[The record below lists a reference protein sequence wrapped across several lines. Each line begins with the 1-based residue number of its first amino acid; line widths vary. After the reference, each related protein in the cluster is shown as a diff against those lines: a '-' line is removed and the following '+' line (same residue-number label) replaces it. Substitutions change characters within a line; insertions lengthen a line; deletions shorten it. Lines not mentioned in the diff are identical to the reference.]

1 MNKGLFRLVFSTRQG
16 RFVPVA
22 EFVAACA
29 GRSSGSRARSRR
41 RALVAM
47 LAAAMQGAPALAEQP
62 AGLVP
67 HAALGWA
74 NAGIASSSASQM
86 TIQQTAPKAILNW
99 QQLNLGKGQTLAF
112 DQGGNRAWAAL
123 NRIHDANPSIISG
136 NVRADGHVYLINS
149 NGIIFGNGAQINVG
163 SLTATTLDVTDSL
176 FNNGILSDPANAV
189 FGGTGG
195 FVRVEQGAALSAA
208 TGGRVML
215 LAKDVTNHGV
225 IATPDGQTI
234 LAAGEKIYL
243 ADSTDPAG
251 LLVEVDSGGT
261 AINLGEIVAQRGNV
275 TLVGLAVNQEG
286 RISASTS
293 VRANGSI
300 HLLARDTVDT
310 TTLKSSGA
318 LQAAKRGG
326 VVTLGKDSTTTVEV
340 ETDDKEEV
348 LDAQVLSPSR
358 VQLSGGVIDIGG
370 SIIAHGGEVTA
381 VAAFN
386 PSLPDNPKAIGS
398 AVDTTRI
405 YLGKDALI
413 DVSGIDASAPMS
425 RNQLEIQ
432 LYSDQLKDAPLQRG
446 GPLFGKVIYV
456 DAGKGTALTD
466 IAPYL
471 ALKGK
476 TIAERLAGGGTVNL
490 AASSGEVVLHAGSEL
505 DVSGGSVTYEAGYLR
520 ESTLSYQ
527 GKTVAV
533 SQADPNIPYQKLAD
547 TYSVTDP
554 KWGVTRSW
562 ALNPGTQAALAVQGA
577 YQAAYRTGGKA
588 GTVSVEAVNAVL
600 QADLKAATRPGAT
613 QRNNL
618 PAGGTFDF
626 TRMVGDVA
634 TIRVVEENSAVL
646 PDDFAAAGEWDEAS
660 GKKFAA
666 GDALPEAL
674 KSEILLDTR
683 LFGNGFD
690 HVKLDGGNG
699 NIVVD
704 AAIQTGP
711 GGSLDME
718 TAGKATLNA
727 NITLPGGDLSVKGGV
742 TEIADGVIVSTAGLF
757 TNDTPGSTGAM
768 TAPVAADG
776 GNVVISGVFNNA
788 DSIAMG
794 PGARIDAGAGA
805 WLGASGKFIGG
816 KGGNITLNGAGELL
830 HGQVQSYGFT
840 RGGKIS
846 INTYG
851 DAQVGGLH
859 PAADDTLWLPETFFG
874 QGGFSEYRI
883 NTVMVGSHLLVGD
896 DGGSATV
903 IHPRMQTLVTRS
915 GFAALASGKPMADVA
930 NPVLP
935 VSYLRVP
942 VSLDFKSGGNLTVS
956 QNALIQT
963 DAPGSSAASSGSI
976 ALAANRQ
983 LTILGSLI
991 APTGKIGA
999 TITGNASQLAFDNTQ
1014 SLFVG
1019 ESARLLAA
1027 GYYAVP
1033 PPNDDNLVNAS
1044 VLGGGTITLDGGE
1057 TGVVVTRQGSLLDVS
1072 GVSGQA
1078 DIAGGK
1084 GYIRQFLSGP
1094 AGDISIRSRN
1104 ALVLDGDLRG
1114 NATGTGAGGTLALN
1128 LTGRA
1133 TGATDAYAHPSDA
1146 RVLTVTQSRI
1156 NRAQGLDAGG
1166 VLDSVI
1172 GRGAI
1177 SSEQIAEGGFDRLAL
1192 GVGMDVPGDRI
1203 VLSGGLDLELPVAL
1217 TLDAA
1222 LLEAS
1227 GGGSAP
1233 ELVKVAAPHITLTN
1247 NSGGVAAAP
1256 GTGNTTLEINA
1267 DFIDLI
1273 NSVNVAGVART
1284 RLSARQDIRGRV
1296 GSLLVPGEL
1305 VLSARQIYP
1314 ATNSA
1319 LFFEAGGADS
1329 RIEVRSSGQASAPVL
1344 SAGGHL
1350 KLKADEIVQGGV
1362 LRAPLGDITLEA
1374 ANNLTL
1380 RAGSLTSVSTD
1391 GLLIPY
1397 GLTGLGG
1404 LDWFAPGGQLVASDG
1419 PGITALPEKKIK
1431 LQSAD
1436 IALQAGATVDISGGG
1451 DVLAYEFIQGIGGT
1465 RDILGQAGV
1474 YAVMPAMQDEYAPFD
1489 SSYHKT
1495 VNPDKTAS
1503 PLDTDLKPGDAV
1515 YLSGVPGLAAGVY
1528 TLLPGRYALLPGAFM
1543 VQETGQT
1550 RLKQGQSVSQP
1561 DGSTLVSG
1569 YRTTLSDTS
1578 VNHDSKWDSF
1588 RVTDGRIFHPADG
1601 TISRAPAEYR
1611 LTTGNQFFRQ
1621 LALDEGSSVQRLASD
1636 AGQLTLD
1643 AGTKLALDASILTG
1657 RDVGA
1662 RGALVD
1668 IVSGRI
1674 SVVSAIGAEDGTL
1687 QLTAGALN
1695 ALHAESL
1702 LLGGTRAR
1710 GADGMSVATNA
1721 ATVTFAND
1729 AAHALE
1735 VPELIAVA
1743 KDTLTV
1749 NGGAAL
1755 GTPGAMRPTGAAKLH
1770 ASGDGAL
1777 LAVSALNDL
1786 EFDRVGVSASP
1797 ASGTL
1802 DIAAGA
1808 TVLAGHSLVLDSTL
1822 ASALNG
1828 TVDVGAGG
1836 SATLGANR
1844 ILLGDSGNEAGM
1856 KLDDAAIASLG
1867 DVARLTLN
1875 SRGNV
1880 DFYGPVNFGNG
1891 EVNLT
1896 VNAGGIAGHLA
1907 DNQVVTLAANN
1918 FVLENTAGATYAP
1931 PAGATGSLDINASS
1945 ITFAGKK
1952 AANVSANAGNTTLGG
1967 FAAVNLNATGEITF
1981 KDSGSAAI
1989 QSGQTSIT
1997 GARISAATGTDYTL
2011 AATGALT
2018 TAKAADSAAQP
2029 DAAGLG
2035 ARLGMVAASMNLGG
2049 DVEMPSGQ
2057 FTARVTTGDLT
2068 VAEGAS
2074 IKAAS
2079 VPVKFDRFTEDTPGG
2094 TIALQADLGNVTVLA
2109 GAGLDVSGGA
2119 GADAG
2124 AIKIFAR
2131 QGQAAVAGLLKGQ
2144 AASGHQAGS
2153 FVSDSKMLPDFSGL
2167 NTLLNDGGFTRS
2179 REMRIRA
2186 GDVEVAAAD
2195 TVTADRFVLS
2205 ADTGSLTIAG
2215 TVDAGGASGGS
2226 IGLYAGKGVTLA
2238 GAAALKAAATEAGA
2252 RGGRVEVATLA
2263 GALDFR
2269 AGSSIDVSGGAGG
2282 TGGEIHLR
2290 APRNA
2295 ANTDINI
2302 TALAG
2307 TVSGASEFQAEGFK
2321 TYAATSITTS
2331 AIGKTAATS
2340 WYKEAENF
2348 MKSALVKSGVGLNR
2362 LGMASDPLFTI
2373 VPGIEIRNTAGNLAL
2388 ANDWTLHDW
2397 RFDPVT
2403 GAGTTSATLL
2413 ANGVNA
2419 SGKPLLAGA
2428 LTLRAAGNLA
2438 MNGTL
2443 SDGFSS
2449 ANLTAANTAQG
2460 LSAWSYNLVG
2470 GADFGA
2476 ANYLDTAKAA
2486 STATGNI
2493 TLANNKGI
2501 RTGAGDIRMAS
2512 GGNLTLGNDASVI
2525 YTAGR
2530 RADALP
2536 WFNNPAN
2543 ALYLSD
2549 GGRMEFHARGNI
2561 TGALGAGNKQQLVNN
2576 WLFRA
2581 GGGTQNRD
2589 ITWWVRP
2596 DLFKQGVAAFG
2607 GGDVEILADGN
2618 ITNFSASVPTTGR
2631 YDSYTVTTATD
2642 PDTGAVSTN
2651 VSAGSG
2657 NYSVAGGGNL
2667 MVRAGGNIYSGT
2679 YQAGRG
2685 QIRLAAGGEI
2695 GAAANSFG
2703 TTLALQDAAAE
2714 VSAAGNAFIETV
2726 FNPTLFAQASA
2737 NSSTPLGPNGRNGG
2751 SPYFM
2756 TYAGDSAFRLSSL
2769 TGNATLGLAKTA
2781 NITQRITGMNGSMGA
2796 SAPALEI
2803 HPATVEA
2810 TAFSGDIN
2818 VGRLVLAPAARGN
2831 LSLLAAGDVKTV
2843 NMGLIAVSDAD
2854 PELLPGVLHP
2864 LDGAD
2869 SLGSILPLF
2878 RSAHAATPLHGG
2890 DEQPVSIVARDG
2902 SILLAGDLSPA
2913 QSKGPGLTSPK
2924 AVFIHAGLDVSL
2936 NADLQH
2942 LSSNDISVVEAG
2954 RDFASTTKMQPLTGG
2969 NVLLGGPGEL
2979 LVQAGRDVSLGK
2991 SRGIVTAANTI
3002 NPALPDGGASI
3013 TVLAGLGE
3021 EGANL
3026 ADYVGAYINPAGS
3039 GPLKLQGDS
3048 GLAEHPDDPSRKGS
3062 GPSRLQDDGGKLAQ
3076 YRQQTARAVTAY
3088 MRKLSGNHE
3097 LSDPDAMA
3105 QYLALD
3111 ADRQAVFAYR
3121 HFSSELLA
3129 SGKGFAESESHD
3141 RGDDAIAA
3149 LFPAGRKYGGD
3160 LLLFNSQLRT
3170 LHDGSIDMLTPGG
3183 SINAGV
3189 PTSSGENIGIVTEK
3203 GGDIRAFA
3211 EAGFQVEQSR
3221 VITQYG
3227 SDITVWVNNGDIDAG
3242 RGSKSAVSVPARVVS
3257 TDADGNTLIEVK
3269 GVATG
3274 SGIRAQTYDP
3284 DGPGGRQRAPA
3295 LGSVAL
3301 IAPRGILN
3309 AGEAGIAAGN
3319 FLAVATQV
3327 IGADNIQV
3335 SGSSTGVPLADAGS
3349 LAGSLA
3355 GVSNTAPLDATAA
3368 GDMARQI
3375 PQASSPNN
3383 FLPSFISVEVIG
3395 LGDNQPE
3402 TGERKRK

>member
-1 MNKGLFRLVFSTRQG
+1 MNKGLFRLVFSVRQG

-29 GRSSGSRARSRR
+29 GRSSGSRARRR
-41 RALVAM
+41 RALVAL
-47 LAAAMQGAPALAEQP
+47 LAAAVQGAPALAEQP

-99 QQLNLGKGQTLAF
+99 QQLNLGRGQTLAF

-136 NVRADGHVYLINS
+136 NVRADGHIYLING

-176 FNNGILSDPANAV
+176 FNSGNLSDPANAV

-225 IATPDGQTI
+225 ISTPDGQTI
-234 LAAGEKIYL
+234 LAAGEKVYL

-310 TTLKSSGA
+310 ATLAASGT
-318 LQAAKRGG
+318 LQAKRGG

-340 ETDDKEEV
+340 EAGDKEEV
-348 LDAQVLSPSR
+348 LDAQVLAPSR
-358 VQLSGGVIDIGG
+358 VQLSGGVIDIEG

-386 PSLPDNPKAIGS
+386 PSLPDNSGTTGS
-398 AVDTTRI
+398 AIDTTRI
-405 YLGKDALI
+405 YLGKDASI

-476 TIAERLAGGGTVNL
+476 TIAERLASGGSVKL

-505 DVSGGSVTYEAGYLR
+505 NVSGGSVGYEAGYLR

-562 ALNPGTQAALAVQGA
+562 VLNSGRQAELGVRGA
-577 YQAAYRTGGKA
+577 YRAAYRTGSKA
-588 GTVSVEAVNAVL
+588 GTINVEAVNAVL
-600 QADLKAATRPGAT
+600 QADLKAATRPGTT

-626 TRMVGDVA
+626 TKRIGDVA
-634 TIRVVEENSAVL
+634 TIRVVAENSAVL
-646 PDDFAAAGEWDEAS
+646 PDDFAAAGEWDVVS

-683 LFGNGFD
+683 LFANGFD
-690 HVKLDGGNG
+690 HLKLDGGNG

-704 AAIQTGP
+704 AAIKTGP
-711 GGSLDME
+711 GGSLDMA

-727 NITLPGGDLSVKGGV
+727 DITLPGGDLSVKGGI
-742 TEIADGVIVSTAGLF
+742 TEVADGVIVSTAGLF
-757 TNDTPGSTGAM
+757 TNDIPGLTGAM
-768 TAPVAADG
+768 TAPVAVDG
-776 GNVVISGVFNNA
+776 GNVAISGIFNNTN
-788 DSIAMG
+788 SIAMG

-805 WLGASGKFIGG
+805 WLGASGKLVGG
-816 KGGNITLNGAGELL
+816 KGGNVTLNGAGELL
-830 HGQVQSYGFT
+830 QGQVQSFGFNK
-840 RGGKIS
+840 GGKLA

-851 DAQVGGLH
+851 DAQIGGQH
-859 PAADDTLWLPETFFG
+859 PAAAGTLWLSEPFFG
-874 QGGFSEYRI
+874 QSGFSAYSI
-883 NTVMVGSHLLVGD
+883 NTSTVGSRLLVGD
-896 DGGSATV
+896 DAGSATV
-903 IHPRMQTLVTRS
+903 IHPRMQTLVARS
-915 GFAALASGKPMADVA
+915 GFAALASGTPMADVA
-930 NPVLP
+930 HPVLP
-935 VSYLRVP
+935 VSSLRVP
-942 VSLDFKSGGNLTVS
+942 VSLAFNSGGNLAVS

-991 APTGKIGA
+991 APAGKISA
-999 TITGNASQLAFDNTQ
+999 TIGGGIGFFAFDNTL

-1019 ESARLLAA
+1019 ESARLLAT

-1033 PPNDDNLVNAS
+1033 PSSGGNLVNAN
-1044 VLGGGTITLDGGE
+1044 VLGGGTIKLDGGDR
-1057 TGVVVTRQGSLLDVS
+1057 GVVVTREGSLLDVS
-1072 GVSGQA
+1072 GASGQV
-1078 DIAGGK
+1078 DIANSS
-1084 GYIRQFLSGP
+1084 GYTRQSLYSP
-1094 AGDISIRSRN
+1094 AGNINISSRN
-1104 ALVLDGDLRG
+1104 GLVLDGDLSG
-1114 NATGTGAGGTLALN
+1114 NATGTGAGGTLSLN
-1128 LTGRA
+1128 ITGSMSDDP
-1133 TGATDAYAHPSDA
+1133 TNVHPNDA
-1146 RVLTVTQSRI
+1146 RALTVTQNKSKH
-1156 NRAQGLDAGG
+1156 ADGLNAGDA
-1166 VLDSVI
+1166 LDSVI
-1172 GRGAI
+1172 GQGAI
-1177 SSEQIAEGGFDRLAL
+1177 SAEQIAAGGFDRLVL
-1192 GVGMDVPGDRI
+1192 GVGRDVPGDRI
-1203 VLSGGLDLELPVAL
+1203 VLPGGLDLKLPAAL

-1227 GGGSAP
+1227 GGSAQ
-1233 ELVKVAAPHITLTN
+1233 VAAPHITLTN
-1247 NSGGVAAAP
+1247 NSSGVAAAP
-1256 GTGNTTLEINA
+1256 GAGNATLEINA
-1267 DFIDLI
+1267 DFIDLV
-1273 NSVNVAGVART
+1273 NAVNVAGVART
-1284 RLSARQDIRGRV
+1284 QLSARQDIRGRV

-1319 LFFEAGGADS
+1319 LFFEAVGAGS
-1329 RIEVRSSGQASAPVL
+1329 RIEVQSSGQASAPVL

-1362 LRAPLGDITLEA
+1362 LRAPLGDITLDA
-1374 ANNLTL
+1374 ANKLTL

-1404 LDWFAPGGQLVASDG
+1404 LDWFAPGGQLVAEDRK
-1419 PGITALPEKKIK
+1419 GITALPEKRIK

-1474 YAVMPAMQDEYAPFD
+1474 YAVMPSMQDQYAPFD

-1503 PLDTDLKPGDAV
+1503 PLDTNLKPGDAI

-1543 VQETGQT
+1543 VQEAGKT
-1550 RLKQGQSVSQP
+1550 RLRQGQSVSQP
-1561 DGSTLVSG
+1561 DGSDLASG

-1578 VNHDSKWDSF
+1578 VNRDSKWDTF
-1588 RVTDGRIFHPADG
+1588 RITDGKIFHPAKD

-1643 AGTKLALDASILTG
+1643 AGTKLALDAAILT
-1657 RDVGA
+1657 DSAVGA

-1674 SVVSAIGAEDGTL
+1674 SVVSAIGAENGTL
-1687 QLTAGALN
+1687 QLTADALN

-1702 LLGGTRAR
+1702 LLGGTRTH

-1721 ATVTFAND
+1721 GTVTFAND
-1729 AAHALE
+1729 AAHVLE

-1749 NGGAAL
+1749 NSGAAISTL
-1755 GTPGAMRPTGAAKLH
+1755 ATTQPTGTTRLH

-1786 EFDRVGVSASP
+1786 EFDRTGVSVSP

-1808 TVLAGHSLVLDSTL
+1808 TVRAGHSLVLDSTL
-1822 ASALNG
+1822 ASALSGNI
-1828 TVDVGAGG
+1828 DVSAGG

-1844 ILLGDSGNEAGM
+1844 ILLGDSGNETGL

-1875 SRGNV
+1875 SRSNV
-1880 DFYGPVNFGNG
+1880 DIYGPVSFGNG
-1891 EVNLT
+1891 EINLT

-1907 DNQVVTLAANN
+1907 DNQVAALAANN
-1918 FVLENTAGATYAP
+1918 FVLENSAGAAYAP
-1931 PAGATGSLDINASS
+1931 PAGAAGSMEINANS

-1967 FAAVNLNATGEITF
+1967 FAAVNLNATGDITF
-1981 KDSGSAAI
+1981 RDSGSAAI
-1989 QSGQTSIT
+1989 QSAQTNIT
-1997 GARISAATGTDYTL
+1997 GTRISAATGADYTL

-2018 TAKAADSAAQP
+2018 TAKAADAAAQP
-2029 DAAGLG
+2029 DAGGLG
-2035 ARLGMVAASMNLGG
+2035 ARLKMVAASMALGG
-2049 DVEMPSGQ
+2049 NVEMSSGQ
-2057 FTARVTTGDLT
+2057 FTARVTAGDLT

-2079 VPVKFDRFTEDTPGG
+2079 VPVKFDRFTGYTPGG
-2094 TIALQADLGNVTVLA
+2094 MIALQADQGNVNVFA
-2109 GAGLDVSGGA
+2109 GAELDVSGGV

-2131 QGQAAVAGLLKGQ
+2131 QGQATVAGLLKGQ
-2144 AASGHQAGS
+2144 AATGHQAGS
-2153 FVSDSKMLPDFSGL
+2153 FVSDSKTLSGFSGL
-2167 NTLLNDGGFTRS
+2167 NSLLNGGGFTHS
-2179 REMRIRA
+2179 REMRIRT

-2205 ADTGSLTIAG
+2205 ADTGSITIAG
-2215 TVDAGGASGGS
+2215 TVDADGASGGS
-2226 IGLYAGKGVTLA
+2226 IGLYAGNGVTLT
-2238 GAAALKAAATEAGA
+2238 GTAALKAAATEAGA

-2263 GALDFR
+2263 GALDFQ
-2269 AGSSIDVSGGAGG
+2269 AGSSIDVSGGASGG
-2282 TGGEIHLR
+2282 GGEIHLR

-2307 TVSGASEFQAEGFK
+2307 TVSGASEFRAEGFK

-2331 AIGKTAATS
+2331 SIAKTAATS
-2340 WYKEAENF
+2340 WYKEAESF
-2348 MKSALVKSGVGLNR
+2348 MKSALVNSGVGLNR

-2373 VPGIEIRNTAGNLAL
+2373 VPGIEIRNTAGDLAL

-2397 RFDPVT
+2397 RFDPVS

-2413 ANGVNA
+2413 AGGVNA

-2428 LTLRAAGNLA
+2428 LTLRASGNLA

-2449 ANLTAANTAQG
+2449 AALTTANTAQG
-2460 LSAWSYNLVG
+2460 LSAWSYNLAG

-2493 TLANNKGI
+2493 SLANSKGI

-2530 RADALP
+2530 KADALP

-2543 ALYLSD
+2543 ALYLND
-2549 GGRMEFHARGNI
+2549 GGNVEIHARGNI

-2589 ITWWVRP
+2589 VTWWVRP

-2607 GGDVEILADGN
+2607 GGGVEILADGN
-2618 ITNFSASVPTTGR
+2618 ITNFSASVPTTAR

-2642 PDTGAVSTN
+2642 PDTGAVSSS

-2657 NYSVAGGGNL
+2657 STSVAGGGNL
-2667 MVRAGGNIYSGT
+2667 LVQAGGNIYSGV

-2685 QIRLAAGGEI
+2685 KVRLTAGGEI

-2703 TTLALQDAAAE
+2703 TTLALQDADAE
-2714 VSAAGNAFIETV
+2714 VSAAGNALIETV

-2737 NSSTPLGPNGRNGG
+2737 NSGTPFGQTGRIGS

-2756 TYAGDSAFRLSSL
+2756 TYAEGSTFRLNSL

-2781 NITQRITGMNGSMGA
+2781 NITQRISGMNGSMGA

-2810 TAFSGDIN
+2810 IAFNGDIN

-2831 LSLLAAGDVKTV
+2831 LSLLAAGDVKAV
-2843 NMGLIAVSDAD
+2843 SGSDGMGLIAVSDAD
-2854 PELLPGVLHP
+2854 PGLLPGVLHP

-2869 SLGSILPLF
+2869 SLGSILPQF

-2890 DEQPVSIVARDG
+2890 DEQPLSIVARDG
-2902 SILLAGDLSPA
+2902 SILLAGE
-2913 QSKGPGLTSPK
+2913 PGLTSPK

-2942 LSSNDISVVEAG
+2942 LSGNDISVVEAG
-2954 RDFASTTKMQPLTGG
+2954 RDFASTTRMQPLIGG
-2969 NVLLGGPGEL
+2969 KVLLGGPGEL

-3013 TVLAGLGE
+3013 TVLAGLGK

-3026 ADYVGAYINPAGS
+3026 ADYVGTYINPAGS
-3039 GPLKLQGDS
+3039 GPLRLQGDS
-3048 GLAEHPDDPSRKGS
+3048 
-3062 GPSRLQDDGGKLAQ
+3062 GKLAQ
-3076 YRQQTARAVTAY
+3076 YRQQTAQAVTAY
-3088 MRKLSGNHE
+3088 MRKLSAGNHE
-3097 LSDPDAMA
+3097 LPAPDAMA

-3129 SGKGFAESESHD
+3129 SGKGFAESKNHD

-3149 LFPAGRKYGGD
+3149 LFPAGRKYDGD

-3189 PTSSGENIGIVTEK
+3189 PTSSGENIGIVTER

-3257 TDADGNTLIEVK
+3257 TDADGNTIIEVK

-3284 DGPGGRQRAPA
+3284 DGSGGMQRAPA

-3327 IGADNIQV
+3327 LGADNIQV

-3355 GVSNTAPLDATAA
+3355 GVSNAAPLEATAS
-3368 GDMARQI
+3368 GDMARQV

-3402 TGERKRK
+3402 TGERKKK